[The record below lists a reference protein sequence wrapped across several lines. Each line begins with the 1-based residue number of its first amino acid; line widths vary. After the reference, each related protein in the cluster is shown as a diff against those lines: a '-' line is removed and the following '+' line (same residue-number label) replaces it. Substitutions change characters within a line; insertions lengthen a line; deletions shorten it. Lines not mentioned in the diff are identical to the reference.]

1 MTPPLRP
8 AQRRVVE
15 TPGHLLVD
23 AGAGSGKTTTV
34 VQALCHQLGVRV
46 LSDGGPITPPATPLS
61 FEQIAAITFT
71 NQAAADLKRKLRAAL
86 RAAGRR
92 DLAAEVDAA
101 RIGTIHGFCGDLLRD
116 FALRAGTRPGRR
128 TLTDG
133 EAAMLRAD
141 RAREVLHEA
150 LERGDVDGFKE
161 LLGGRRLKQI
171 TEWVLTCAEDTGR
184 LERWATNADALR
196 PHEAALLTLAR
207 RVNAAHAAH
216 LDARGE
222 LDFDRMIVA
231 TRDLLTRDDVRHAVQ
246 RRIRLLVVDEF
257 QDVDPIQRDIAERLG
272 GLAGGN
278 DPEPSRLILVGDPKQ
293 SIYRFRRADVTVW
306 NGMSDRFAPGSGIG
320 TVVPLTENFRSKAA
334 ILGFVDAVIG
344 RQLDEPV
351 DAAAGRQPFEVT
363 YEPLVAAAEGNEG
376 DRAVELLLA
385 PPGEKGKA
393 MKVGEIRALEAD
405 GIATRVLELRAQGRA
420 WRDIAL
426 LFASWG
432 EVDRYA
438 EALKRAGVPVY
449 VQRGEG
455 FWESREVLDAV
466 LALRALRDP
475 ADDVAMVGVLRS
487 PFIGVRD
494 DTLLA
499 LARVRGTASY
509 AQALGAVPHE
519 REKLDRAA
527 ALLARFAPLR
537 DRLPAHELLQR
548 LLEESGYAA
557 AATLGVDGAQ
567 RLANLRK
574 LIRLAGAAPELSLGE
589 FLREVEVSRER
600 AEKVPPERLYSEAG
614 DVVTITSIH
623 GAKGLEWPVVIWAD
637 LSRQRNNQTEAFLTG
652 RDRFAIKSA
661 DSEDEE
667 SGGKDPV
674 YEAVKARESLEG
686 EAETLR
692 LWYVAATRA
701 KELLI
706 LSGIPLGELGK
717 IESPALRIRAMLPG
731 IGAEAEVTYTSHAG
745 VEYHALVRML
755 DERPITEAPIAE
767 TEPAIALPPAPRA
780 VLSGAARLS
789 ATQIMSFARDPAQ
802 WRRTY
807 VTRFDPA
814 LVGKSGAKSGRA
826 IVAGQVVHEVL
837 ERVEVREE
845 ARDLDLDLLLEQAIG
860 RWDEDAPEAESD
872 AGREYRAFLRTRV
885 EAAAA
890 APAWRALVGLP
901 SAARELAF
909 MHIRGD
915 GTAVNGAF
923 DLIAREGGTVRI
935 LDLKTSATA
944 ASVLAE
950 RYRVQAAVYI
960 EAVRAIAGVN
970 DCDFTLL
977 GLPAGDTARV
987 TPAAEIDSL
996 IARLRAPDAPSA
1008 PRPPSSP
1015 P

>member
-1 MTPPLRP
+1 MSTPLRP

-34 VQALCHQLGVRV
+34 VQALCHQLGVPV
-46 LSDGGPITPPATPLS
+46 LAEGGPVAPVATPLA

-141 RAREVLHEA
+141 RARAVLHAA
-150 LERGDVDGFKE
+150 LEHGDVDG
-161 LLGGRRLKQI
+161 LDALVSGRRLNHV
-171 TEWVLTCAEDTGR
+171 TEWLLDCAEDTGR
-184 LERWATNADALR
+184 LARWAANAGALR
-196 PHEAALLTLAR
+196 AHEGALLTLAM

-216 LDARGE
+216 LDVRGE

-231 TRDLLTRDDVRHAVQ
+231 TRDLLASDDVRRAVQ

-257 QDVDPIQRDIAERLG
+257 QDVDPVQRDIAERLG
-272 GLAGGN
+272 GLTGN
-278 DPEPSRLILVGDPKQ
+278 DDPDPSRLILVGDPKQ

-306 NGMSDRFAPGSGIG
+306 NGMSARFADGAGS
-320 TVVPLTENFRSKAA
+320 VVPLTENFRSKAA

-344 RQLDEPV
+344 RQLDMPV
-351 DAAAGRQPFEVT
+351 DEAAGRQPYEVD
-363 YEPLVAAAEGNEG
+363 YAPLEPRATGHEG
-376 DRAVELLLA
+376 DRAVEVLVV
-385 PPGEKGKA
+385 PPGDKGKA
-393 MKVGEIRALEAD
+393 RNAGEVRDLEAA
-405 GIATRVLELRAQGRA
+405 GLAARVLALRDEGRA

-426 LFASWG
+426 LLTSWTD
-432 EVDRYA
+432 VDRYA
-438 EALKRAGVPVY
+438 DALRDAGVPVY

-455 FWESREVLDAV
+455 FWEAREVLDAV
-466 LALRALRDP
+466 LALRAIRDP

-487 PFIGVRD
+487 PFVGVRD

-499 LARVRGTASY
+499 LARARGTGSFTAGLVS
-509 AQALGAVPHE
+509 
-519 REKLDRAA
+519 
-527 ALLARFAPLR
+527 RFAPLR

-548 LLEESGYAA
+548 LLEESGYTAA
-557 AATLGVDGAQ
+557 VALGADGAQ
-567 RLANLRK
+567 SVANLRK
-574 LIRLAGAAPELSLGE
+574 LVRLAAAAPELSLGE
-589 FLREVEVSRER
+589 FLREIEVARDRE
-600 AEKVPPERLYSEAG
+600 EKVPPERLYSEGG
-614 DVVTITSIH
+614 DVVTITSVH

-637 LSRQRNNQTEAFLTG
+637 LVRQRNAPKDAFLMG
-652 RDRFAIKSA
+652 RDGFAIKAVDA
-661 DSEDEE
+661 DDEE
-667 SGGKDPV
+667 SGGKDAV
-674 YEAVKARESLEG
+674 HEAVKTHEMLES
-686 EAETLR
+686 EAEMLR

-717 IESPALRIRAMLPG
+717 TDSPAARIRAILTD
-731 IGAEAEVTYTSHAG
+731 IGVEAELKYESRAG
-745 VEYHALVRML
+745 VVYHAPVRML
-755 DERPITEAPIAE
+755 EATPVHAPPL
-767 TEPAIALPPAPRA
+767 PALQPVLALPPSA
-780 VLSGAARLS
+780 VAVPSGAARLS
-789 ATQIMSFARDPAQ
+789 ATQLMSFARDPAQ

-807 VTRFDPA
+807 VTRFNPA
-814 LVGKSGAKSGRA
+814 LIGRNGAKNGRA
-826 IVAGQVVHEVL
+826 IIAGQVVHDVL
-837 ERVEVREE
+837 ERVDVQEE
-845 ARDLDLDLLLEQAIG
+845 RLDLDRLLEQAIT
-860 RWDEDAPEAESD
+860 RWDEDAPEADSD
-872 AGREYRAFLRTRV
+872 AGREYRDFLRTRV
-885 EAAAA
+885 ETAAA
-890 APAWRALVGLP
+890 APAWRALMALP
-901 SAARELAF
+901 GAERELAF

-915 GTAVNGAF
+915 GTAVNGAL
-923 DLIAREGGTVRI
+923 DLVAREGEAVRI

-950 RYRVQAAVYI
+950 RYRVQAAVYT
-960 EAVRAIAGVN
+960 EAVRAIAGAS

-987 TPAAEIDSL
+987 TPAAELDAL

-1008 PRPPSSP
+1008 HRPPSAP